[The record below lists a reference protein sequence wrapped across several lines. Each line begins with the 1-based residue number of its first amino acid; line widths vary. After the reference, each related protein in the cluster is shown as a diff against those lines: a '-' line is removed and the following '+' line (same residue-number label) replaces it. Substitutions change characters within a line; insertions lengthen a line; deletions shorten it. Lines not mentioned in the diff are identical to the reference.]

1 MASQERFEPTP
12 HPIIETMAIPRIS
25 FSGDFSDGA
34 NSVLGE
40 YDPERAKTHVTESER
55 ASEADFEFFSGHSSM
70 TMLTADELF
79 SEGRIIPFH
88 RAQQMEKLDKIDL
101 KPKEEVKRNEEGP
114 GLSWFADE
122 DPSPR
127 LPTCTVLWKELL
139 RLKKQRSPSSSSV
152 IDLCSKDDER
162 GDDGGSCKREK
173 HMMRTKKGLERTRS
187 GSIRMRPVVHVP
199 VCTQGKNNAMPL
211 LFALKKD

>member
-1 MASQERFEPTP
+1 M
-12 HPIIETMAIPRIS
+12 
-25 FSGDFSDGA
+25 
-34 NSVLGE
+34 
-40 YDPERAKTHVTESER
+40 HVTESER
-55 ASEADFEFFSGHSSM
+55 ASDADFEFLSGNSSM

-79 SEGRIIPFH
+79 SEGRIIPFQ

-114 GLSWFADE
+114 GFSWFAADE
-122 DPSPR
+122 EPSPR

-152 IDLCSKDDER
+152 VDLCSKKDES
-162 GDDGGSCKREK
+162 GDDGAGSCKREREK
-173 HMMRTKKGLERTRS
+173 HVMRSKKGLERTRS
-187 GSIRMRPVVHVP
+187 GSIRIRPVVHVP

-211 LFALKKD
+211 LFALKKDY

>member
-1 MASQERFEPTP
+1 M
-12 HPIIETMAIPRIS
+12 
-25 FSGDFSDGA
+25 
-34 NSVLGE
+34 
-40 YDPERAKTHVTESER
+40 HVTESER
-55 ASEADFEFFSGHSSM
+55 ASDADFEFLSGNSSM

-79 SEGRIIPFH
+79 SEGRIIPFQ

-114 GLSWFADE
+114 GFSWFAADE
-122 DPSPR
+122 EPSPR

-152 IDLCSKDDER
+152 VDLCSKKDES
-162 GDDGGSCKREK
+162 GDDGAGSCKREREK
-173 HMMRTKKGLERTRS
+173 HVMRSKKGLERTRS
-187 GSIRMRPVVHVP
+187 GSIRIRPVVHVP

-211 LFALKKD
+211 LFTK